1 MKTVY
6 YIIMIIFVLT
16 IVLGAGAFGYY
27 YVFTELK
34 GEKDSVT
41 ERRKSV
47 CGDGICQDI
56 VCHGLDC
63 PIPETPE
70 RCPQDCI

>member
-1 MKTVY
+1 MKIVF
-6 YIIMIIFVLT
+6 YIILIIFVLT
-16 IVLGAGAFGYY
+16 IVLGAGAFGFY

-34 GEKDSVT
+34 MEKDSVT
-41 ERRKSV
+41 ERRRNI

-56 VCHGLDC
+56 VCNGLNC
-63 PIPETPE
+63 PTKETPE